1 MTRGLGRLI
10 SERVFTKR
18 PSKGLDADDQG
29 TQVVAALKRYEAAG
43 VDRSPGQDVEYV
55 VIDDDERLA
64 ERMRL
69 PFETIEEYDAE
80 SYTAELI
87 RAAESIVSPLG

>member
-1 MTRGLGRLI
+1 M
-10 SERVFTKR
+10 
-18 PSKGLDADDQG
+18 
-29 TQVVAALKRYEAAG
+29 VAALKRYEAAG

-64 ERMRL
+64 ERVRL

-87 RAAESIVSPLG
+87 RAAESIVSPLGWGRDNVRRFLCDTEDSTPAAFD